1 MGKFST
7 IDLKSFFDNL
17 NCFFE
22 DEEDFEVD
30 IPASAHKDAD
40 GEIEEIRIYIPE
52 YEQFLFFGRDGKVT
66 VLDVN
71 EERERVVA
79 AKRQVKREIR
89 DARFEG
95 LAPAT
100 EKKSSVRETNKKKK
114 DR

>member
-1 MGKFST
+1 MT
-7 IDLKSFFDNL
+7 DLKSFFDNL

-22 DEEDFEVD
+22 DEEDYEVD
-30 IPASAHKDAD
+30 IPASAHKDAN

-79 AKRQVKREIR
+79 VKKQIKQRARKE
-89 DARFEG
+89 RFEG
-95 LAPAT
+95 LAT
-100 EKKSSVRETNKKKK
+100 QQKSSVREINKKKK
-114 DR
+114 G